1 MKSKTSAALLLILT
15 FLLGG
20 ITGAV
25 SYSLYQNHVAAAN
38 PKPNSSRDPVNEL
51 AQALKLDAGQKET
64 LKKIMDQSR
73 DRYHAL
79 SQQIRPQ
86 YEAIRNETRQQIRQI
101 LYEEQ
106 KTRFED
112 FLKDLDRRH
121 KEHESKSSQ

>member
-38 PKPNSSRDPVNEL
+38 PRPNNSHDPVNEL
-51 AQALKLDAGQKET
+51 AQALKLDAKQKET
-64 LKKIMDQSR
+64 LKTIMDQSR

-101 LYEEQ
+101 LYDDQ
-106 KTRFED
+106 KARFEE
-112 FLKDLDRRH
+112 FLTDLDRRH
-121 KEHESKSSQ
+121 KERESRSSQ